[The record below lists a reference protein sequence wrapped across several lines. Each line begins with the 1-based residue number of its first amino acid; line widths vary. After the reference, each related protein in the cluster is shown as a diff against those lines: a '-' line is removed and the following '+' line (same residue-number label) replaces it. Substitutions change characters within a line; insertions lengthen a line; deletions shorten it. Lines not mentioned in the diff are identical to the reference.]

1 MLPVLEAIPN
11 FSEGRDLG
19 LVRELVDVIAGNG
32 AEVLDWSADPDH
44 NRSVV
49 AFVGE
54 PATVESAAVAAARF
68 ARDHIDLR
76 RHAGAH
82 PRIGALDVLPLIPV
96 HGMTM
101 DAAVQSAGRIG
112 RRVSDLG
119 VPVYWYGPW
128 SSDGRTLAD
137 LRRGGFEALRD
148 GFPPGREPDLG
159 DPEAGPHPTAGATCV
174 GARQELLAWNVFVE
188 GVELPEL
195 RQLAAQMRERGGGF
209 PSLRVLALSLET
221 RGTLQISMNLEDPQG
236 TSPMDVFERIESWV
250 HSRGGRVQG
259 TEVIGL
265 LTDPLVLP
273 AASGRLRLL
282 DPRPSRL
289 LSARLAAHLSGRATE
304 AMRGLVD
311 VVAAEGAAVPE
322 TVVAA
327 ARRAA
332 EAFGISSTPSHES

>member
-19 LVRELVDVIAGNG
+19 LVRELVEVISGDG
-32 AEVLDWSADPDH
+32 AEVLEWSADPDH

-49 AFVGE
+49 AFIGA

-76 RHAGAH
+76 RHSGAH
-82 PRIGALDVLPLIPV
+82 PRIGALDVLPLIPL

-101 DAAVQSAGRIG
+101 DAAVQSAGRVG

-128 SSDGRTLAD
+128 SGGRALAD
-137 LRRGGFEALRD
+137 LRRGGFEALKH
-148 GFPPGREPDLG
+148 GYPPGREPDLG
-159 DPEAGPHPTAGATCV
+159 DPETGPHPTAGVTCV
-174 GARQELLAWNVFVE
+174 GARRQLLAWNVFVE
-188 GVELPEL
+188 GVELSEL
-195 RQLAAQMRERGGGF
+195 RGLAAEMRERNGGF
-209 PSLRVLALSLET
+209 HSLRVLALALES
-221 RGTLQISMNLEDPQG
+221 RGTLQVSMNLEDPEA
-236 TSPMDVFERIESWV
+236 TSPMDVFERIESWL
-250 HSRGGRVQG
+250 HARGGRVEG
-259 TEVIGL
+259 TEVIGV

-273 AASGRLRLL
+273 AASDRLRLL

-289 LSARLAAHLSGRATE
+289 LSARLAAHLSRRAVE
-304 AMRGLVD
+304 AMRSLVD
-311 VVAAEGAAVPE
+311 AVAAEGAAVPE

-327 ARRAA
+327 ARNAA
-332 EAFGISSTPSHES
+332 ESFGISSTPSHES